1 MNFILWLVIGG
12 VIGWLASIVMKTN
25 AQMGIVANVLV
36 GCVGAWLG
44 GWLAGQLGIM
54 TTTGLGNYLI
64 AILGA
69 VILIAVLRAVGVFK

>member
-1 MNFILWLVIGG
+1 MNLIITLVIGG
-12 VIGWLASIVMKTN
+12 IIGWLASIVMKTN
-25 AQMGIVANVLV
+25 AQMGIAANVIV

-54 TTTGLGNYLI
+54 TTTGLGSYLI

-69 VILIAVLRAVGVFK
+69 VILIAVLRAVGLFK